1 MAWNDPTSLKF
12 DVSAISSMRSKLQ
25 DTSTELSELSTTLLG
40 EVDTLKQS
48 WKTPAG
54 EVFVE
59 KFDTGWAE
67 QVQKY
72 ITIIDAVDQLLSV
85 AETHYAEVEEAAN
98 GISF

>member
-25 DTSTELSELSTTLLG
+25 DTSTKLSDLSTTLLG
-40 EVDTLKQS
+40 KVETLKQS
-48 WKTPAG
+48 WKTLAG
-54 EVFVE
+54 EVFIE

-98 GISF
+98 AISF